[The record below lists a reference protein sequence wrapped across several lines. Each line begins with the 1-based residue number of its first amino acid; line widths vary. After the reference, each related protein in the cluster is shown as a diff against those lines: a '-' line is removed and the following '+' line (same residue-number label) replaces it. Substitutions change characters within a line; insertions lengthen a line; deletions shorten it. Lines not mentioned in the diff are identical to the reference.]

1 MILFVNYNVCFI
13 DLLLFS
19 IFELNLKG
27 KMVFDD
33 FYKKDEWDFSF
44 IDSIYIKK
52 VEVFQDQE

>member
-1 MILFVNYNVCFI
+1 MKFNDFICNFI

-33 FYKKDEWDFSF
+33 FYKKDEWGFSF
-44 IDSIYIKK
+44 IDSIFIKK
-52 VEVFQDQE
+52 VEMF